1 MKSTECLL
9 CCYKQHMFLFFTYH
23 DYVFMQSVKILHF
36 SRTHCKLPHFN
47 IFGPDSRGIVIA
59 SCIRVLTGYQNIRR
73 SRKLSLKNKQK
84 KNESKVQ
91 INMQWNLPAIL
102 LLSGWEQFPA
112 LSKILMSLYNH
123 SLPAIS
129 DSDDTYPRL
138 DIWTTWSNDMK
149 QFFSNGAH

>member
-1 MKSTECLL
+1 MFVMLLQATYVSFFLLTTFMSSCKPSKFCISREHTVNFPTSTFSAQTVAASWLRPAYVCSLDTR
-9 CCYKQHMFLFFTYH
+9 TYGGREN
-23 DYVFMQSVKILHF
+23 FPWK
-36 SRTHCKLPHFN
+36 T
-47 IFGPDSRGIVIA
+47 
-59 SCIRVLTGYQNIRR
+59 
-73 SRKLSLKNKQK
+73 NKK